1 MRRPSFYS
9 RLWLTGQEEVEAK
22 TRSDRLAEVKA
33 KALVDALAD
42 WPTAELQPE
51 ELIERLVK
59 VKAEA
64 LLNALPNTLPEE
76 VAETQKD
83 T

>member
-1 MRRPSFYS
+1 M
-9 RLWLTGQEEVEAK
+9 EAK

-33 KALVDALAD
+33 KTLVDALAD

-51 ELIERLVK
+51 ELIEKLVK

-64 LLNALPNTLPEE
+64 LLNALPNTLAEE
-76 VAETQKD
+76 AAETQKD

>member
-1 MRRPSFYS
+1 M
-9 RLWLTGQEEVEAK
+9 EAK
-22 TRSDRLAEVKA
+22 TRSDRLAEMKA
-33 KALVDALAD
+33 KALVDAPAD

-64 LLNALPNTLPEE
+64 LLNALPNTLAEE
-76 VAETQKD
+76 AAETQKD

>member
-1 MRRPSFYS
+1 MES
-9 RLWLTGQEEVEAK
+9 K
-22 TRSDRLAEVKA
+22 TRGDRLAEVKA

-51 ELIERLVK
+51 ELMERLVK
-59 VKAEA
+59 VAEAEAEAEAEA
-64 LLNALPNTLPEE
+64 LLNALPNTLAEE
-76 VAETQKD
+76 AAETQKD